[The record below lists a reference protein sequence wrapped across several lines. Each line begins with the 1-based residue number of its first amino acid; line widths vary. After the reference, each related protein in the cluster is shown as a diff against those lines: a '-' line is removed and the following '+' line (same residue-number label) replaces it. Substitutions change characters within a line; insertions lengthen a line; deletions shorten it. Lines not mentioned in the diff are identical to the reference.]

1 MEKKSVIILLLKTLM
16 YHLLKNVDKEWKK
29 LFISIILEDPVLKN
43 ILDEIE
49 SGNINEIYPKP
60 ELIFSDFEKPLKN
73 PTVIIFD
80 EYPNTNPG
88 LTKNILHL
96 HSSFTFSF
104 SETHHHHNI
113 WENFVLAILR
123 YLQKMFHP
131 VFVVQGARAMKSFW
145 GIPHVYKEIQEIEE
159 DIQYKSVIAYTE
171 KIGEDTLPL
180 INHLLKLKKQ
190 PLINFKFNDKQ

>member
-1 MEKKSVIILLLKTLM
+1 M
-16 YHLLKNVDKEWKK
+16 YHLLKNVDETWKK
-29 LFISIILEDPVLKN
+29 ILISIILEDSTLRN
-43 ILDEIE
+43 ILNEIE
-49 SGNINEIYPKP
+49 SGDVSEIYPRP
-60 ELIFSDFEKPLKN
+60 ELIFSAFEKPLKN

-80 EYPNTNPG
+80 EDPNTNPG
-88 LTKNILHL
+88 LTKDILHL

-104 SETHHHHNI
+104 SETRYHHDI
-113 WENFVLAILR
+113 WKNFTLAILR

-131 VFVVQGARAMKSFW
+131 VFVVQGPRAMKSFW
-145 GIPHVYKEIQEIEE
+145 NISHVYKEIQEIEE

-190 PLINFKFNDKQ
+190 ILIKF